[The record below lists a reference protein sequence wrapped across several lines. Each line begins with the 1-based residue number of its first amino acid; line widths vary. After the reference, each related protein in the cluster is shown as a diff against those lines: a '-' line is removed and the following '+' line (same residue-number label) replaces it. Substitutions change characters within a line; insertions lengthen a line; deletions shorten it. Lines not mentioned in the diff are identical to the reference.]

1 LEVEDTL
8 LIETDRRRLK
18 FITWWIS
25 ALLTV
30 PIILDFIFLGSPAAR
45 YSRVIIFLATVI
57 SLLASH
63 QLFLATK
70 VLGVET
76 LMLTVGIFLIGTI
89 SEFLRGGVFT
99 PNFLSA
105 FLILFILSTNIDLY
119 GRVLGIFAANVHVLI
134 VASSVAILVRA
145 NPRGT
150 YFSEEGYPVFLNFL
164 GIPGRNYGVFSHP
177 NGLGQVAAL
186 SLLLIVALKS
196 NRYLLIFPIFCLIKC
211 GSRTSIGGV
220 AVGLFVYSVILIFK
234 RRQMS
239 GKSINLESPIVYGTF
254 ILGILLAG
262 SYQFLSYISFLDPTA
277 LTNRAAIWQTTVTL
291 FRESPAFG
299 LGWNWESRAINA
311 QLLNVWAT
319 SAHNAILDVSI
330 STGTVGLILFFL
342 LLAKAFAY
350 FSNLDPVEKVVLTS
364 TMVSGISEAY
374 VNLQYPTVATILFLI
389 IVLGSNRKRGQT
401 HA

>member
-1 LEVEDTL
+1 VEDTQ
-8 LIETDRRRLK
+8 LIETERRRLK

-30 PIILDFIFLGSPAAR
+30 PIMLDFLFLGSPAAR
-45 YSRVIIFLATVI
+45 YSRVLIFLATGI
-57 SLLASH
+57 SLLVNH
-63 QLFLATK
+63 QLFLAAK
-70 VLGVET
+70 VFGAET
-76 LMLTVGIFLIGTI
+76 LILATGIFLIGTT
-89 SEFLRGGVFT
+89 SEVLRGGAFT
-99 PNFLSA
+99 PNFAAA
-105 FLILFILSTNIDLY
+105 FLILIILATNIDLY
-119 GRVLGIFAANVHVLI
+119 GRVLAIFAANVHVLI
-134 VASSVAILVRA
+134 VASTVAILVRA
-145 NPRGT
+145 NPRGL

-164 GIPGRNYGVFSHP
+164 GIPGRNYGVFAHP

-186 SLLLIVALKS
+186 SLLLIIARKS

-211 GSRTSIGGV
+211 GSRTSISGV

-234 RRQMS
+234 RRQLS

-254 ILGILLAG
+254 IFGILLAG
-262 SYQFLSYISFLDPTA
+262 SYQFLNYIGFLDPTA

-299 LGWNWESRAINA
+299 LGWNWESRAIDS

-342 LLAKAFAY
+342 LLAKALTY
-350 FSNLDPVEKVVLTS
+350 FPNLDPPEKMVLTS
-364 TMVSGISEAY
+364 TLVSGISEAY

-389 IVLGSNRKRGQT
+389 IVLGSNRKRTQT
-401 HA
+401 HE